1 MLKFQCLH
9 RGLRALE
16 RLPSVPCH
24 VGLSAAHNTMGF
36 QREHAEGE
44 VGRWKVTGGTAFTTQ
59 SLRKR

>member
-24 VGLSAAHNTMGF
+24 VGLSAASNTMGF

-44 VGRWKVTGGTAFTTQ
+44 VGR
-59 SLRKR
+59 